1 MDALLA
7 FPRTGSYEEPLSPT
21 TQVHR
26 VWPHSLPTH
35 FPSKISGLR
44 PYGDIRED
52 VVANTLRSDPKNQG
66 DFSDSENL
74 LETSDEDRLKSFD

>member
-1 MDALLA
+1 MRNR
-7 FPRTGSYEEPLSPT
+7 FSPT

-74 LETSDEDRLKSFD
+74 AGDL